1 VYFQQKTVI
10 NKSKMKTNK
19 HSYNRPL
26 PQTTIACGESLLSFV
41 IMNDE
46 WSKNG
51 VSEGWDD

>member
-1 VYFQQKTVI
+1 M
-10 NKSKMKTNK
+10 MKTNK